1 MYKQRSKRTGTT
13 ESRRAR
19 YEKRME
25 KERSQVVVSRG
36 KAFAGSKR
44 NKHLAADKRYSIK
57 SDWMGPLQL
66 SGRVLD
72 KDASKSAREFAL
84 GLLKDGSAFIDHD
97 QYSKP
102 NHKARAVSI
111 DACFPPLNQI
121 MKTEDTETMLEKIN
135 SKFGRRRVKI

>member
-1 MYKQRSKRTGTT
+1 MYKQRSKRTGTI
-13 ESRRAR
+13 EDRRKR

-25 KERSQVVVSRG
+25 KERSQMVAGHG

-44 NKHLAADKRYSIK
+44 NKHLAADKRFSHK

-102 NHKARAVSI
+102 NHASRAMNI
-111 DACFPPLNQI
+111 ADCFPIKIGDLSNEEHL
-121 MKTEDTETMLEKIN
+121 TLLEKIQK
-135 SKFGRRRVKI
+135 KFGRGK